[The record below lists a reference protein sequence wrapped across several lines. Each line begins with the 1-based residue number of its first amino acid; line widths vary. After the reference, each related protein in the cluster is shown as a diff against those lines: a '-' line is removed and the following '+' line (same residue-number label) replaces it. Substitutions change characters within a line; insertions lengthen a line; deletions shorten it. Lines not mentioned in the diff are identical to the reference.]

1 MTFGQYL
8 TNLNYT
14 QILYLLQKNPP
25 KMPLGNDFLY
35 FYSFY

>member
-14 QILYLLQKNPP
+14 RILYLLQKKFP
-25 KMPLGNDFLY
+25 KDASGE
-35 FYSFY
+35 